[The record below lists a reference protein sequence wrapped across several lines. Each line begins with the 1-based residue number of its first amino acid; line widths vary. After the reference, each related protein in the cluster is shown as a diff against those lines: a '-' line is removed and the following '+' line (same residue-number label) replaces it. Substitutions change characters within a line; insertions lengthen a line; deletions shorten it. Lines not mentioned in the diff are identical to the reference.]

1 MDFCRS
7 GIAVKQLNA
16 MLRVSDKMALLSSI
30 HFRLSDLWGIHILH
44 CSLQPLNKKLNRLK
58 HIYIYIYIYI
68 YIMRDTTSCI
78 FSVLVSIVHAKSR
91 ECKLQLLWFGFVIV
105 YTGLHLNR
113 LWNWTRLVCLNIA
126 NRWTKNCKNVRMALR
141 TLFSAQNHVTYFL
154 YTQ

>member
-7 GIAVKQLNA
+7 GISVKQLNA

-58 HIYIYIYIYI
+58 HIYIYI
-68 YIMRDTTSCI
+68 MRDTTSCI

-113 LWNWTRLVCLNIA
+113 LWNWTRPVCLNIA
-126 NRWTKNCKNVRMALR
+126 NRWTKNCKHVRMALR